1 MLKILSAMYVIY
13 LTLSIL
19 HAMNIWQ
26 LQGKRKNIVCQ
37 YKVKGA
43 LSMGTSDENEQSRV
57 LSGVHFMLGNY
68 ACVEGAL
75 AAGCDFFAGYPIT
88 PANEISERMSQR
100 LPAVGGHFLQGEDEL
115 CSIYAISGASLAG
128 AKAMTATASAGYNYM
143 QEGIGYAVAV
153 EAPIVIVDVQ
163 RCRGENFATQADV
176 MQMRWGVSGDH
187 EMIVL
192 APSSVQE
199 LFDYTVRAFN
209 LAEQYRTPVVVMS
222 ETTIALM
229 RERLSIP
236 EASDIPIVHRKRTT
250 ASPEEYMP
258 FKAEPFGVPDFA
270 ELGEGYHT
278 IYSLNPHDEKGSIDW
293 DPDVFE
299 RLYKRIT
306 GKIWENR
313 HSIST
318 TQTFN
323 MGDADVALI
332 AYGSEVRPCL
342 DAMDLAREKGIK
354 VGVLKLDAVW
364 PVPEE
369 AIRDVAQNVGT
380 VISVEMNIGKYAKE
394 IERVCGGLCKTARAT
409 RNRGLIHSP
418 QEILAVIKEVWA

>member
-1 MLKILSAMYVIY
+1 MGVS
-13 LTLSIL
+13 
-19 HAMNIWQ
+19 
-26 LQGKRKNIVCQ
+26 GK
-37 YKVKGA
+37 
-43 LSMGTSDENEQSRV
+43 NEGSRV
-57 LSGVHFMLGNY
+57 LTGVHFMLGNY

-100 LPAVGGHFLQGEDEL
+100 LPEVGGHFLQGEDEL

-176 MQMRWGVSGDH
+176 MQMRWGPSGDH

-199 LFDYTVRAFN
+199 LFDYTIRAFN

-229 RERLSIP
+229 RERLVIP
-236 EASDIPIVHRKRTT
+236 EASEIPIVNRKKTK
-250 ASPEEYMP
+250 ASPEAYLP
-258 FKAEPFGVPDFA
+258 FKADLNDVPEFA
-270 ELGEGYHT
+270 ELGERYHS
-278 IYSLNPHDEKGSIDW
+278 IYSLNPHDEKGNIDW

-299 RLYKRIT
+299 GLYKRIT
-306 GKIWENR
+306 GKVWENR
-313 HSIST
+313 NVIST
-318 TQTFN
+318 IQVFE
-323 MGDADVALI
+323 MEDAEIALI

-342 DAMDLAREKGIK
+342 DAMALARDKGMK
-354 VGVLKLDAVW
+354 VGVMKLEGVW

-369 AIRDVAQNVGT
+369 AIRDVAKNVRA
-380 VISVEMNIGKYAKE
+380 VISVEMNIGKYAKV
-394 IERVCGGLCKTARAT
+394 IERVCGGLCETARAT
-409 RNRGLIHSP
+409 INRGRIHLP
-418 QEILAVIKEVWA
+418 QELLNVIEKVWS